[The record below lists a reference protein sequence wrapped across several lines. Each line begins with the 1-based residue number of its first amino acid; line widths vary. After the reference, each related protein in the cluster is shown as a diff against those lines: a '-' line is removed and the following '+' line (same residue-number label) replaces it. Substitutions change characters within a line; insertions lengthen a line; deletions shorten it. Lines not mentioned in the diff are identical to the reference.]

1 MKTYFAL
8 LFMAV
13 SFLSGCANDAPLGQH
28 VAKLKAEQTYNPDAT
43 QENLDLIPYG
53 SGDKMDSA
61 YQHYLG
67 KKTESMSSSS
77 SQVINGFK

>member
-1 MKTYFAL
+1 MNVYTV
-8 LFMAV
+8 LFIISV

-61 YQHYLG
+61 YQGYLG
-67 KKTESMSSSS
+67 KKTESMSTSS